1 MDIDIT
7 TFGTNAEL
15 WAALV
20 GAILPAIVAWV
31 IRSTWSAETKGA
43 VAVVT
48 AVLAGAGTA
57 FVSGQWSGE
66 DVLRSVLI
74 VAFLS
79 QIAYQTFWKPSGIGN
94 RIEQRDRRNEP
105 PRSIAA

>member
-1 MDIDIT
+1 
-7 TFGTNAEL
+7 
-15 WAALV
+15 
-20 GAILPAIVAWV
+20 
-31 IRSTWSAETKGA
+31 
-43 VAVVT
+43 
-48 AVLAGAGTA
+48 
-57 FVSGQWSGE
+57 VSGQWSGE